1 MLFSCYGPS
10 DERGA
15 GDFNADLVADNVERM
30 GEIVMAG
37 CTDCLD
43 DGFAAEMT
51 GLMKHVPEK
60 GMRSMDVCLPL
71 LRMPSAVVERAHLL
85 GQELKL
91 AKSRGVAQDL
101 SK

>member
-1 MLFSCYGPS
+1 MLFSCLGPS

-15 GDFNADLVADNVERM
+15 VEFNADLVADTVDRM

-51 GLMKHVPEK
+51 GLMKHGPEK
-60 GMRSMDVCLPL
+60 AMRSMEDCLPR
-71 LRMPSAVVERAHLL
+71 LRMSSALVERAHLW
-85 GQELKL
+85 GQELKP